1 MEKDKKII
9 NRQNINKDEKSEQI
23 KKIAKQLLKEI
34 GIKVNLLGFKYW
46 QTALA
51 LVIEDEGKIVMM
63 SLYCSVAKK
72 HRTTAAKVERA
83 MRYAY
88 MDLNLKQIFKTD
100 YPINNKALLFLL
112 IDRIMN
118 KIDIT

>member
-1 MEKDKKII
+1 M
-9 NRQNINKDEKSEQI
+9 
-23 KKIAKQLLKEI
+23 
-34 GIKVNLLGFKYW
+34 LGFKYW

-118 KIDIT
+118 KIDNT

>member
-23 KKIAKQLLKEI
+23 KKIAKQLLKEME
-34 GIKVNLLGFKYW
+34 IKVNLLGFKYW

-72 HRTTAAKVERA
+72 HRTTASKVERA

-118 KIDIT
+118 KIDNT